1 MTELEKARAELHAII
16 DTYFDKL
23 ANEDPAYFV
32 GMDAGAFVEQ
42 AMEWAFA

>member
-23 ANEDPAYFV
+23 ANEDSPYFV
-32 GMDAGAFVEQ
+32 DMVADDFVEQ

>member
-16 DTYFDKL
+16 DSYFDKL
-23 ANEDPAYFV
+23 ANEGNFI